1 MSWYLRGKL
10 RIILLNAS
18 NVFLPLSAPPVP
30 AWLWFFCPFSASG
43 ILSGI
48 LSVSPDQRSGRDHFS
63 LFFDGPFFCPFF
75 LFQIWIIKPR
85 WKINFIFFFLYFSS
99 KSRSKWNL
107 TPPFIRIF
115 IIYFLLFPQFSHN
128 FNRNQTWNQ
137 TFFEIN

>member
-63 LFFDGPFFCPFF
+63 LFFDDPFFCPFF

-85 WKINFIFFFLYFSS
+85 WKINFIFFSLFFLKIAFEMKLDTTFYSNIHYLFPAFSTIFAQFQS
-99 KSRSKWNL
+99 KSDLKSNL
-107 TPPFIRIF
+107 F
-115 IIYFLLFPQFSHN
+115 
-128 FNRNQTWNQ
+128 RN
-137 TFFEIN
+137 